1 MDPVTICRMAL
12 GWIGANLI
20 HSLDPAADGSMESV
34 EAELCAD
41 NFPLAV
47 RTALEEKPWLFA
59 TGSKPLDLGVAEK
72 TGDARFPVR
81 FALPPEVV
89 AVRYVQDSDGYPLE
103 FEKRDGFVVT
113 SDATKAFAICTMHV
127 NDPNRWTPT
136 FCRAVAAQIASDLA
150 PVLSPDR
157 AGLDRKMEARY
168 IDTISKAGVFDLG
181 QSSGKKLGQGTGP
194 MARRGR

>member
-1 MDPVTICRMAL
+1 MDPVTVCRVAL

-20 HSLDPAADGSMESV
+20 HSLDANNPSSV
-34 EAELCAD
+34 EEELCAD

-59 TGSKPLDLGVAEK
+59 TGSKPLDLGNAEE
-72 TGDARFPVR
+72 TGDTRFPVR

-89 AVRYVQDSDGYPLE
+89 AVRYVQDESGDLLE
-103 FEKRDGFVVT
+103 FEKRDGYIVT
-113 SDATKAFAICTMHV
+113 EDATKAFAICTTYID
-127 NDPNRWTPT
+127 DPNRWTPT
-136 FCRAVAAQIASDLA
+136 FCRAVSAQIASDLA
-150 PVLSPDR
+150 PILAPER

-168 IDTISKAGVFDLG
+168 MDAISKAGVFDLG
-181 QSSGKKLGQGTGP
+181 QSSGAKVNPRSSP

>member
-1 MDPVTICRMAL
+1 MAL

-20 HSLDPAADGSMESV
+20 HQLDGENPQSV
-34 EAELCAD
+34 EEELCAD

-59 TGSKPLDLGVAEK
+59 TGSKPLDLGVAEE

-89 AVRYVQDSDGYPLE
+89 AVRYIQDANGYPLE

-113 SDATKAFAICTMHV
+113 EDAEKAFAICTTYID
-127 NDPNRWTPT
+127 DPKRWTPT
-136 FCRAVAAQIASDLA
+136 FCRAVASQIAADLA
-150 PVLSPDR
+150 PVLAPER

-168 IDTISKAGVFDLG
+168 IDAISKAGVFDLG
-181 QSSGKKLGQGTGP
+181 QFSGGKLGKVPGP